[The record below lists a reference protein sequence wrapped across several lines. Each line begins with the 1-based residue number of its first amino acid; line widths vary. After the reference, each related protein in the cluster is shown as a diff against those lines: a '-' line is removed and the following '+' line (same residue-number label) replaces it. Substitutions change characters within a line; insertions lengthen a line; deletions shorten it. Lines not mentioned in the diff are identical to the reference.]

1 MFNKQKLLGVLAVS
15 LLALNAPAYG
25 KAWVEETP
33 QQEQTLAQ
41 VVKNET
47 LTLRTE
53 TAFSEIKVG
62 NPDVADIVV
71 LSDKSFHIVGKGQ
84 GRTSVLVYDKETRL
98 ADVIDV
104 RVNYDVQGLK
114 KSLFETYPNEKIAVS
129 LLAGQVY
136 LTGNVSSDNVAV
148 QAEKIAQAYGGP
160 SVTNGLVIHNSHQV
174 LLEVRFVEA
183 SRSAIKELGI
193 GLLTQQAGQFD
204 FQSGTG
210 VLSGAPTASAIL
222 SRTVGATNINVRIDA
237 MEEKGIIRT
246 LAEPNLVSMSGETA
260 SFLAGGEFPVPIQG
274 ELGDV
279 TIEYRQFG
287 VGLSFTPTVLND
299 GIVNLKVAPEVSQ
312 LDPTNS
318 VRVGGVEVPSLTIRR
333 ANTTVELRNGQSFA
347 VAGLL
352 QHSLSD
358 KDVKVPWLGDVPVLG
373 SLFSSKSYRKKET
386 ELVIIVTPRL
396 VKPVSDISQLATPLD
411 GLTTPSDAQFFL
423 GGQLEGPRETI
434 SSAPKTIVQ
443 TKTPTKTR
451 AAGGLTAS
459 SGYTD

>member
-1 MFNKQKLLGVLAVS
+1 MFGKQKLLSVLAVS

-25 KAWVEETP
+25 KAWVEEAP
-33 QQEQTLAQ
+33 QKDKTVAN

-47 LTLRTE
+47 LTLRTDS
-53 TAFSEIKVG
+53 AFSEIKVADS
-62 NPDVADIVV
+62 DVADIVV

-84 GRTSVLVYDKETRL
+84 GRTSILVYDGETRL

-114 KSLFETYPNEKIAVS
+114 KSLYETYPNEKIAVS
-129 LLAGQVY
+129 LLAGKIY
-136 LTGNVSSDNVAV
+136 LTGDVSAGSVSQ
-148 QAEKIAQAYGGP
+148 QAEKIAQAYGG
-160 SVTNGLVIHNSHQV
+160 SDITNGLIVHNSHQV

-210 VLSGAPTASAIL
+210 VLSGSPTASAIL
-222 SRTVGATNINVRIDA
+222 SRTVGATNISVRIDA
-237 MEEKGIIRT
+237 MEEDGIIRT

-260 SFLAGGEFPVPIQG
+260 SFLAGGEFPVPIRG
-274 ELGDV
+274 EQGDV
-279 TIEYRQFG
+279 TIQYRQFG
-287 VGLSFTPTVLND
+287 VGLAFTPTVLGD
-299 GIVNLKVAPEVSQ
+299 GIVNLRVAPEVSQ

-347 VAGLL
+347 IAGLL
-352 QHSLSD
+352 QNSHSD

-373 SLFSSKSYRKKET
+373 ALFSSKSYRKKET

-396 VKPVSDISQLATPLD
+396 VKPVSDISELGTPLD
-411 GLTTPSDAQFFL
+411 GLTTPSDAEFFL
-423 GGQLEGPRETI
+423 GGQLEGQRQSSGRRLISMETT
-434 SSAPKTIVQ
+434 PEKTVA
-443 TKTPTKTR
+443 TV
-451 AAGGLTAS
+451 GLTAS